1 MIVKVCGMRE
11 AENIRDVI
19 NAGAD
24 MIGMIF
30 YPQSSRYVKMMPSN
44 AGIIPDKAA
53 MTLDMCD
60 DASRE
65 CKKRVLTV
73 GVFVDDMFQ
82 NIVTRV
88 YNYNLD
94 CVQLHGSE
102 SRVMIENLRRTIVP
116 DIRQDLKVIKTIS
129 ISDKDDFKKCA
140 EYEGVIDLFLFD
152 TACKEHGG
160 SGKQFDWDFLSA
172 YKGDTPFLLSGGIS
186 MDDVDA
192 IKSIKHPR
200 MIGVD
205 INSRFETAPA
215 VKDAELVSRFIKAVK
230 GL

>member
-11 AENIRDVI
+11 AENIRDVVD
-19 NAGAD
+19 AGAD
-24 MIGMIF
+24 LIGMIF
-30 YPQSSRYVKMMPSN
+30 YPKSSRYVRMMPSN
-44 AGIIPDKAA
+44 AGIIPDKPSVGLCPNPFSSQNG
-53 MTLDMCD
+53 T
-60 DASRE
+60 
-65 CKKRVLTV
+65 KRVLTV

-94 CVQLHGSE
+94 CVQLHGNE

-116 DIRQDLKVIKTIS
+116 DVRRELKVIKTIS
-129 ISDKDDFKKCA
+129 IASRDDFKKCA
-140 EYEGVIDLFLFD
+140 EYEGVVDLFLFD

-160 SGKQFDWDFLSA
+160 SGKQFDWSILSA
-172 YKGDTPFLLSGGIS
+172 YCGDTPFLLSGGIS
-186 MDDVDA
+186 INDVDA
-192 IKSIKHPR
+192 IKQIKHPR

-215 VKDAELVSRFIKAVK
+215 MKDAGLVREFIEAVK
-230 GL
+230 A